1 MTLTGTTLGL
11 VRDLV
16 SSPKSFIN
24 FYYPDFSLIWDFYFY
39 FLLQH
44 PLQGRST
51 WGKAL
56 VWVASRRFM
65 VAARGMAPAH
75 HTSARAVVP
84 FHATSCSS
92 CRRWASLMSIPRGIW
107 IAIPPSLT
115 NDFFW
120 LWKFAYWS
128 LCCSGRLITSQGRR
142 DLDQV
147 AGRVAVEA
155 WAQSHL
161 RFLLRWLHF
170 VCTFGFGFL
179 SSERFNASSY
189 GATLYFPWVPN
200 VISRLILEPKIYVCK
215 VSELVSMT
223 YLPFGTDLWDNTI
236 E

>member
-1 MTLTGTTLGL
+1 MSRFCTHQI
-11 VRDLV
+11 
-16 SSPKSFIN
+16 FN
-24 FYYPDFSLIWDFYFY
+24 FLQ
-39 FLLQH
+39 LQH

-56 VWVASRRFM
+56 VWVASRRFT

-75 HTSARAVVP
+75 HTSARAAVP

-107 IAIPPSLT
+107 TAIPLSLT

-155 WAQSHL
+155 WAVSSSVSTMSCLMVEMATLYL
-161 RFLLRWLHF
+161 RFGL
-170 VCTFGFGFL
+170 GFL
-179 SSERFNASSY
+179 S
-189 GATLYFPWVPN
+189 
-200 VISRLILEPKIYVCK
+200 
-215 VSELVSMT
+215 
-223 YLPFGTDLWDNTI
+223 
-236 E
+236 